1 MKSNLPESPKGQTLR
16 RRLDTIVALLFLA
29 LLVGSLIVVV
39 NLMRHSTSHV
49 ASPSGQHVATLG
61 VYVGNGTGGLDKLNA
76 STGRLIWT
84 FQTQGKEVP
93 APALITNNAAY
104 FGSTDGNLY
113 AVNATTGKEV
123 WHFSTGQTILGS
135 PALANGVLFF
145 GSDNGNL
152 YAVNPHN
159 GAKLWSAYTGTGGEA
174 VSVGTPAVVNG
185 TVYVTSS
192 NNTNHSYILAVKA
205 QNGAPLWHRQANNE
219 LFSSPRV
226 SGGRIYVAAT
236 AIKQPGQST
245 TRESHLEVFNAASGT
260 HALQLARTQFA
271 TASTQSLSP
280 PTLANGS
287 IYTGSLGGSVS
298 AVSAS
303 SNAVQWVRNVNG
315 EVDASPQLANGTLFV
330 GVNVGTIEGNSI
342 MALNSNNGAV
352 RWQRAIKNYAGANI
366 VVSGNTVYVGA
377 EDGIVYAI
385 DANTGA
391 IKWTAQDSASFSNQP
406 LSVGP

>member
-1 MKSNLPESPKGQTLR
+1 MKSNLPESPRGQTLR
-16 RRLDTIVALLFLA
+16 RRIDTIIAILFLT

-39 NLMRHSTSHV
+39 NLIRHTTNHTASTSNSLV
-49 ASPSGQHVATLG
+49 PPLS
-61 VYVGNGTGGLDKLNA
+61 VYVGNGTGGLEKLDA
-76 STGRLIWT
+76 GTGRPIWT
-84 FQTQGKEVP
+84 FQTGGKEVP
-93 APALITNNAAY
+93 APALIANNTAY

-113 AVNATTGKEV
+113 AVNTATGKEK

-135 PALANGVLFF
+135 PVLANGVVYF
-145 GSDNGNL
+145 GSDDGNL
-152 YAVNPHN
+152 YAVNPAN
-159 GAKLWSAYTGTGGEA
+159 GAKLWSKHAGAGGEA

-185 TVYVTSS
+185 VVYATST
-192 NNTNHSYILAVKA
+192 NNSTRSYVLAVNA
-205 QNGAPLWHRQANNE
+205 QTGAQLWRQQANNE
-219 LFSSPRV
+219 LLSSPQV
-226 SGGRIYVAAT
+226 SGGKIYVAAT
-236 AIKQPGQST
+236 AISQPGQST
-245 TRESHLEVFNAASGT
+245 TKESHLEVFNAANGT
-260 HALQLARTQFA
+260 HALQLARAQFA
-271 TASTQSLSP
+271 TASTQSISP

-287 IYTGSLGGSVS
+287 IYTGTLGGNISDVS
-298 AVSAS
+298 AG
-303 SNAVQWVRNVNG
+303 SNTVRWARNVNG

-342 MALNSNNGAV
+342 MALNANNGAV

-366 VVSGNTVYVGA
+366 VVSGNTVYTGS